1 MDRGWTASLGLNV
14 PSVGEN
20 LLQDVTLAMRLASG
34 SAIATQAEGIEARI
48 YQATSDLATAT
59 LATVDSGAITVINT
73 AVAPAVTT
81 SGTMSWND
89 RMVIGFFRGFAGAT
103 EYPGGANDYQFD
115 ASGAPV
121 VFLGYLGKGAKTGAS
136 AQVSA
141 GNPPVPA
148 AGTSW
153 AVTIAANL
161 WLYTDPFDSN
171 ILKVYNN
178 TGATIRTPLLIL
190 FATAATGA
198 RP

>member
-1 MDRGWTASLGLNV
+1 MERAWTAALGLNV

-20 LLQDVTLAMRLASG
+20 LLQDVTIAMRLASG

-59 LATVDSGAITVINT
+59 IATVDSGAITVVNT
-73 AVAPAVTT
+73 GVAPAVTT
-81 SGTMSWND
+81 AGTMTWGD

-103 EYPGGANDYQFD
+103 EYPGGANDYLFD
-115 ASGAPV
+115 DAGAPV
-121 VFLGYLGKGAKTGAS
+121 IFMGYLGKGAKTGAS

-153 AVTIAANL
+153 AARIAANL
-161 WLYTDPFDSN
+161 WLYLDPYDGV
-171 ILKVYNN
+171 LKLYNN
-178 TGATIRTPLLIL
+178 TGAVIRTPLLIL
-190 FATAATGA
+190 FATAATGT